1 MMLLQKTKLTEF
13 KYPGIYGKSER
24 GLPLAWIREGVIV
37 KVREDNS
44 SYGTVSFDNGVL
56 WKNVIDVE
64 LERLAAK
71 LQLKLRRS
79 NAKNR
84 ILLKAAIFYSY
95 PSFSYLYP
103 LNYDGLILGY
113 DQMINRDIEILSV
126 DDGTEN
132 YTVIRSNYLIGEL
145 LGRGIPCYIKVTF
158 LRDGVPET
166 HKLSIGQSQRN
177 KYYQLMGTI
186 TTSGVVIDNIVALPW
201 GNATDNIDVSGV
213 EIQFSKVEVPYSYE
227 TESEMFIL

>member
-1 MMLLQKTKLTEF
+1 
-13 KYPGIYGKSER
+13 
-24 GLPLAWIREGVIV
+24 
-37 KVREDNS
+37 
-44 SYGTVSFDNGVL
+44 
-56 WKNVIDVE
+56 
-64 LERLAAK
+64 
-71 LQLKLRRS
+71 
-79 NAKNR
+79 
-84 ILLKAAIFYSY
+84 
-95 PSFSYLYP
+95 
-103 LNYDGLILGY
+103 
-113 DQMINRDIEILSV
+113 MINRDIEILSV

-227 TESEMFIL
+227 TESNVHFVTKNIAEENIRLSDGLYSSDGTVVNVSSKFDMRKTKLTYSYDKTTGREMGF